1 MSIILRLAAL
11 IEMQRTIQLTALV
24 GKYTPAY
31 PVRSLLMTHIYIL
44 QFEAGIECIAAELL
58 YRLRQ
63 INLLQLGR
71 LEGVETQLSDAGWHL
86 ELLQI
91 SVAIKC
97 IIRNH
102 ISLVAFISH
111 HLGTAQVDALEIM
124 TCQLIKD
131 ALVYLAVHLDINL

>member
-1 MSIILRLAAL
+1 
-11 IEMQRTIQLTALV
+11 
-24 GKYTPAY
+24 
-31 PVRSLLMTHIYIL
+31 MTHIYIL
-44 QFEAGIECIAAELL
+44 QFEAGIECVEAEFR

-71 LEGVETQLSDAGWHL
+71 PEGVETQLPDTGWHL
-86 ELLQI
+86 EMLQSGI
-91 SVAIKC
+91 AFEC

-124 TCQLIKD
+124 ARQLFKV
-131 ALVYLAVHLDINL
+131 ALVDLCRSP